1 MKSTTPMSEWV
12 NFRDLLAIKSGLNYH
27 IGHATVRSAAMKRP
41 KSLRNWF
48 RQTITTSFS
57 VLALAAGW
65 SLSHPASASA
75 QAAYGSY
82 IGVGGSVG
90 LTGGG
95 PTEDSS
101 AGGVIAL
108 RYRLLEIP
116 VSLRAQVL
124 ISDATAV
131 VPTVSYDIPLNWY
144 TDAYIGAGVA
154 IQDSENDTSPIGN
167 QTSFVIQPGIDY
179 RIPRSQLV
187 LFGNAIIAFDAYRDS
202 GDTAASVQGGVG
214 LRF

>member
-1 MKSTTPMSEWV
+1 MKHLKTFKKWS
-12 NFRDLLAIKSGLNYH
+12 
-27 IGHATVRSAAMKRP
+27 
-41 KSLRNWF
+41 
-48 RQTITTSFS
+48 RQTITASFGI
-57 VLALAAGW
+57 LALMMGW
-65 SLSHPASASA
+65 NLSHPSVASA

-90 LTGGG
+90 LTDGG

-101 AGGVIAL
+101 AGGVVAL
-108 RYRLLEIP
+108 RYRILEIP

-131 VPTVSYDIPLNWY
+131 VPTVSYDIPLNWH

-154 IQDSENDTSPIGN
+154 IQDSNNDTSPIGN

-179 RIPRSQLV
+179 RVPRSRLV

-202 GDTAASVQGGVG
+202 GDTAASLQGGVG